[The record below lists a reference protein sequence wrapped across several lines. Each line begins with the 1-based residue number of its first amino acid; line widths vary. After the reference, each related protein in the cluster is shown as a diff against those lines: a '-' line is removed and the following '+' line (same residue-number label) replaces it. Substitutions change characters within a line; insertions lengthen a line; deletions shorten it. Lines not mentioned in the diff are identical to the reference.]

1 MTPVT
6 REDVDGRDGDRNG
19 MGMGIGMGMGMRRV
33 NHLDGETHSNMP
45 RRPQGLLG
53 LVGGGET
60 KIGGISRGSMP
71 N

>member
-1 MTPVT
+1 M
-6 REDVDGRDGDRNG
+6 G
-19 MGMGIGMGMGMRRV
+19 GMGIGMGMGMRRV

-45 RRPQGLLG
+45 RRPQSLLG